1 MNVSLIKTVLLA
13 SCLNYSLGFGQSTV
27 EIPELLN
34 GDTPQRILRE
44 KNIGR
49 PSGYAIFEFWVNM
62 DGSVDSIKIQSKYYK
77 EEDYWVKSLDKRD
90 YETIANFKFK
100 PVKTPVRI
108 QHKLYL
114 SLYNNRFGYED
125 ITRPNKWDYLQ
136 MFYYGFQELHENEIK
151 TYFTDEKGGG
161 QEYII
166 KNNTIIIAPGFL
178 RSTS

>member
-1 MNVSLIKTVLLA
+1 MNVNLIKTILLA
-13 SCLNYSLGFGQSTV
+13 SCLNYSLAFAQSTI
-27 EIPELLN
+27 EMPELIN

-62 DGSVDSIKIQSKYYK
+62 DGSVDSIKIHSTYYR
-77 EEDYWVKSLDKRD
+77 EEDDWVKSLDKRD

-100 PVKTPVRI
+100 PLKKPVRI
-108 QHKLYL
+108 QHKLYV
-114 SLYNNRFGYED
+114 SKYNSHFGYED
-125 ITRPNKWDYLQ
+125 RTRPNKWDYLQ

-151 TYFTDEKGGG
+151 TYFTDEKGVF

-178 RSTS
+178 WTIS